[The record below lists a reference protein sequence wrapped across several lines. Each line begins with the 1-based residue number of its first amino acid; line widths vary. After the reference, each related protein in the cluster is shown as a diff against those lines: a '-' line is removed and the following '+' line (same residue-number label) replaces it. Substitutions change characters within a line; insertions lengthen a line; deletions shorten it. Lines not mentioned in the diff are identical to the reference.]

1 MMRRRVRDE
10 FLSEKKGV
18 VQEHSR
24 AGLTAV
30 LCWGIEREKRLRAAQ
45 IGEEE
50 INGKC
55 WERE

>member
-1 MMRRRVRDE
+1 MRDE

-18 VQEHSR
+18 VQQHSR